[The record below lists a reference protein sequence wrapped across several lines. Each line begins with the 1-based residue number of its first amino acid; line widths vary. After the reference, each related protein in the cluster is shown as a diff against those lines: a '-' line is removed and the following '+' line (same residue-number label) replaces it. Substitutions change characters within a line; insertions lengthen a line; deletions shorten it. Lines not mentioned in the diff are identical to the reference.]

1 MATEPHMTP
10 EPPKQMPLDLAPRPG
25 LSREDFIEGQANRAA
40 LRLVEAWPEWGT
52 PLAII
57 YGPEGSGKS
66 HLAKIWAEKAGAK
79 QISVNQLSSFD
90 PAFPSLI
97 EDASSQDLDETA
109 LFHALNQ
116 IRQAGG
122 TMLMTARMPPSAWR
136 IELPDLKSRL
146 GAATLS
152 EIEAPDDGLLAAV
165 LAKLFADRQVA
176 VEANV
181 VSYLVHRMERSLSA
195 ANSIVDQ
202 LDTLSLERQTRIS
215 RALAALVV
223 KDSDPRQ
230 SELDI

>member
-1 MATEPHMTP
+1 MATDPHMTP
-10 EPPKQMPLDLAPRPG
+10 EPPKQMPLDLAPHPS
-25 LSREDFIEGQANRAA
+25 LSREDFIEGNANRAA
-40 LRLVEAWPEWGT
+40 LRLVEAWPEWKS
-52 PLAII
+52 PLSIV

-79 QISVNQLSSFD
+79 LISINELSGLD
-90 PAFPSLI
+90 PVVPCLI
-97 EDASSQDLDETA
+97 EDAGSQDLDETA

-122 TMLMTARMPPSAWR
+122 TMLMTTRTPPSAWA

-146 GAATLS
+146 SAAALT

-181 VSYLVHRMERSLSA
+181 VSYLVNRMERSLSA
-195 ANSIVDQ
+195 AVSIVDQ
-202 LDTLSLERQTRIS
+202 LDKLSLERQSRIS